1 MGACVP
7 QEIFQYLCGI
17 LAVAMDYIHIG
28 AILMVRREVVEVAVF
43 RHVLSTEADA
53 WDLAQDFGERGYVA
67 LVIICFVA

>member
-1 MGACVP
+1 
-7 QEIFQYLCGI
+7 
-17 LAVAMDYIHIG
+17 MDYIHIG

-53 WDLAQDFGERGYVA
+53 WVLAQDFGERGYVA